1 MWNAGNFALFIWI
14 FFLIVPS
21 IAGAASEKAPGKRVF
36 ADVLR
41 VEVRKT
47 GPEEFS
53 FAATISSPDTGWK
66 KYANAFRV
74 RTEKGKV
81 FGTRILLHP
90 HVEEQPFTRS
100 LFSVKIPPEVRE
112 VIIDARDSV
121 AGWGGRSVR
130 VKLPR

>member
-1 MWNAGNFALFIWI
+1 MERRKFRLIYLD
-14 FFLIVPS
+14 FFSHRS
-21 IAGAASEKAPGKRVF
+21 IRRRRWLRKSSRETGF
-36 ADVLR
+36 ADVFR

-81 FGTRILLHP
+81 FGTRILFHP

-100 LFSVKIPPEVRE
+100 LFRVKIPPEVRE